1 MAETTAS
8 RLDSPAAA
16 ETTEGHSSNPPVA
29 SAASPAAGS
38 STAAETTAAQPS
50 DPPAASPN
58 ASTPGAA
65 ANNTVLEV
73 DEGETTDGASTIDE
87 RITNYTASLSSSVV
101 DYPVEYGRRYHAFRP
116 GSYIMPNDE
125 FEAERLDMAHAMM
138 VRAIGNRLFLAPIE
152 KGKVHEIL
160 DIGTGTGIWAVEM
173 GDIFE
178 NAEVTGIDLSAI
190 QPSWVP
196 SNVRF
201 EIDDVESP
209 WLHEQ
214 KFDFIFCRFMAAA
227 IADWPKLVKN
237 IFDHLNP
244 GGWAEFHEM
253 DPEIYSDDGTYTEKH
268 ATWAWNQTFLKTMRD
283 IGRDPCPGPQLEGWV
298 RERGFENVYHQAYKA
313 PLGPWPKEAYYKDL
327 GIINLAQMLDGLEG
341 FTLRVFC
348 GVLDRTQEEVL
359 VETAGVRKE
368 MKEGAYHGIY
378 DLHVVY
384 GQKPLAVAEA
394 ETSHANA

>member
-8 RLDSPAAA
+8 QPDFPAAA
-16 ETTEGHSSNPPVA
+16 ETTEGHISNPLGA

-73 DEGETTDGASTIDE
+73 DEEETTDGASTIDE
-87 RITNYTASLSSSVV
+87 RLTNYTASLSSSVV
-101 DYPVEYGRRYHAFRP
+101 DYLVEYGRRYHAFRP
-116 GSYIMPNDE
+116 GSYIMLNDE
-125 FEAERLDMAHAMM
+125 IEAERLDMAHAMM

-152 KGKVHEIL
+152 KDKVHEIL
-160 DIGTGTGIWAVEM
+160 DVGTGTGIWAIEM

-201 EIDDVESP
+201 EIDDVESR
-209 WLHEQ
+209 WLREQ
-214 KFDFIFCRFMAAA
+214 NFDFIFCRFMAAA

-237 IFDHLNP
+237 IFDHLSP

-268 ATWAWNQTFLKTMRD
+268 ATWDWNQTFLKTMRD

-341 FTLRVFC
+341 FTLR
-348 GVLDRTQEEVL
+348 
-359 VETAGVRKE
+359 
-368 MKEGAYHGIY
+368 
-378 DLHVVY
+378 
-384 GQKPLAVAEA
+384 
-394 ETSHANA
+394 

>member
-1 MAETTAS
+1 
-8 RLDSPAAA
+8 
-16 ETTEGHSSNPPVA
+16 
-29 SAASPAAGS
+29 
-38 STAAETTAAQPS
+38 
-50 DPPAASPN
+50 
-58 ASTPGAA
+58 
-65 ANNTVLEV
+65 
-73 DEGETTDGASTIDE
+73 
-87 RITNYTASLSSSVV
+87 
-101 DYPVEYGRRYHAFRP
+101 
-116 GSYIMPNDE
+116 MPNDE